1 MTTERIQLHSSTGR
15 LVLLTWSVMP
25 IVGFC
30 GMIVAAILVAVR
42 REAVDLPLPSL
53 FFAIPVLALAR
64 WARRN
69 STTVLASAQGL
80 ELPTRKRTIPWPSV
94 VDIRLIPILGGVMMT
109 VHRITFNDGTPPL
122 TFYSQ
127 GAPERIVQH
136 FRGAAQAT

>member
-15 LVLLTWSVMP
+15 LVLLTGSVMP
-25 IVGFC
+25 VVGLS
-30 GMIVAAILVAVR
+30 GMIVAAVLAAVR
-42 REAVDLPLPSL
+42 RDAVDLPLPSL
-53 FFAIPVLALAR
+53 LFAIPVLSLAR

-69 STTVLASAQGL
+69 STTVFASAQGL
-80 ELPTRKRTIPWPSV
+80 ELPTRQRTIPWPSV

-127 GAPERIVQH
+127 GEPERTVQR
-136 FRGAAQAT
+136 FKGATQA